1 VDSLGTMSFPGYRM
15 AAHTAR
21 MYPFDSHDEPE
32 RTGWAFFIAA
42 SEPFDQPPVAEGDC
56 SDFPN
61 GAALYAEDEPIPLP
75 ATEDFTGLD
84 FFLKEPY
91 HPEYGEVYFTFNA
104 WEARDV
110 SDVRI
115 RFLERQG
122 SRYRVELSA
131 RVYQVFEQPTELRYS
146 GWLEVT
152 GVREQDA
159 APGTSFGDDAVKR

>member
-1 VDSLGTMSFPGYRM
+1 MTFPGYRM

-21 MYPFDSHDEPE
+21 MYRFASHDEPE

-42 SEPFDQPPVAEGDC
+42 SEPFDQPSVEEGD
-56 SDFPN
+56 SGSFPN
-61 GAALYAEDEPIPLP
+61 GAALYAEDEPVPLP
-75 ATEDFTGLD
+75 EVGDFTGLD

-91 HPEYGEVYFTFNA
+91 HPEHGEVYFTFNA

-131 RVYQVFEQPTELRYS
+131 VVHQVFEQPTE
-146 GWLEVT
+146 
-152 GVREQDA
+152 
-159 APGTSFGDDAVKR
+159 